1 MEHFLAV
8 LGATD
13 RSQDIVPIDLP
24 LGRAPFQKSEKNR
37 NFRKLSRLAGSGGK
51 SFRGFRPGREYV
63 VGQPIA

>member
-1 MEHFLAV
+1 MEHFLAA

-37 NFRKLSRLAGSGGK
+37 NFRKLSQVWPALGENLSGVFAQG
-51 SFRGFRPGREYV
+51 GNML
-63 VGQPIA
+63 